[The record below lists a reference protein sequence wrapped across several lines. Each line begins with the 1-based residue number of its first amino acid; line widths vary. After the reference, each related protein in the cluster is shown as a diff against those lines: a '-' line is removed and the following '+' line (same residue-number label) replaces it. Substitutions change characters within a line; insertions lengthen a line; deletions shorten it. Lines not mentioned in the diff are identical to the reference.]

1 MRPSRILIPLACA
14 VALSSVAGA
23 ARAQPRPAP
32 SGPPHAWLFGAWT
45 GGLFPVLDGQLE
57 QDCRTGRT
65 VVFAQDVVGHASL
78 TGSDMA
84 QSVIETVRTTPTGAE
99 FRFTPQPG
107 DPKPGDTG
115 FGCTDPNELPVLR
128 ESPTTI
134 SFPRCAAF
142 PYRLERCTTR

>member
-1 MRPSRILIPLACA
+1 MRRFRILIPLACS
-14 VALSSVAGA
+14 ALSFAAGA
-23 ARAQPRPAP
+23 AQAQSRPAP
-32 SGPPHAWLFGAWT
+32 AGPPHAWLFGAWT

-57 QDCRTGRT
+57 QDCRTERT

-99 FRFTPQPG
+99 FRFAPQAG
-107 DPKPGDTG
+107 DSG
-115 FGCTDPNELPVLR
+115 FGCADPNGLPVLR

-134 SFPRCAAF
+134 SFPLCAAF
-142 PYRLERCTTR
+142 PYKLERCPGR